1 MAQMNERR
9 RPQPQRPV
17 DHLARQVDLE
27 VAAETAKRLAETAKR
42 LAETAKRLADAERAA
57 RDARVREEERKAL
70 LAKVAKMPAAERV
83 KYLEEER
90 IVAKG
95 REWGTR
101 LRKQEIVVDFG
112 LFGIY
117 D

>member
-27 VAAETAKRLAETAKR
+27 VAAETAKR